1 MDLAHLQSSAFKLSH
16 ELATRPSSIMRNF
29 LSLILIG
36 VCFSFTIT
44 VSAQRELKRL
54 KPKSPIVCYKSFV
67 DNPVYFPPAE
77 KFVQMRENASGRTK
91 TATIEVDYIGFP
103 ADNLA
108 KNAFQ
113 FAVDIWET
121 ELKSSVPIRIRA
133 QWGQLG
139 TGVLGQAIWG
149 TAVANFDNAT
159 PHLNTFYAIAL
170 AEKIAGRALN
180 ANDEPDIVATFNSGT
195 NWYYQTTGTPGS
207 GQMDLVTIVL
217 HEIAHGLG
225 FTDTYDVDEG
235 QGSVGLESGGVPVP
249 FVYDL
254 FIEKAD
260 GTRLFSDMQSPST
273 ALATAITSDDL
284 YYFSPTALAA
294 AGSRPIIYAPSP
306 FNGGSS
312 IAHLDEDA
320 YSSATD
326 PNRLMTPQI
335 DFQERIHNPGDLTRG
350 ILSDMG
356 WVFTKIDH
364 VLLTDTERKDGQPYP
379 IVVKIQSDNGY
390 DAATVKLH
398 YTVNG
403 TTFTTLAMSPT
414 GTPNQFAAS
423 LPGTTVDLSYGYF
436 VSVEDVLDRE
446 FTLPGK
452 VQAQGKD
459 PVQDFVVVNIGPDDE
474 KPTIVHTPIDFVF
487 EGDTQLQISAQI
499 TDNIAV
505 EGAHVEYSIKGGGA
519 QSIAMTKGAED
530 NYSATINI
538 PSTLVIGDKIEYRIV
553 ASDVSSNS
561 NESTVP
567 ASGFF
572 NVFVTGTMPT
582 QDSYTNDFDTP
593 TNDFIGNSFNISTPS
608 GFDNPA
614 IHSKHPYDNGSGA
627 GNQSNYVYQLQI
639 PIRINPSNPYIRF
652 DEIVLV
658 EPGETGAAF
667 GSEEFYD
674 YVVVEGSKDGGTT
687 WTPFQDGYDSRAL
700 SVWLNRYNSATEGDN
715 STAVGDPTLYRQRSI
730 NMIAGGDF
738 ADGDEV
744 LIRFRLFA
752 DQLAHGWGWAIDNLF
767 IQDAVTGIEEEAILF
782 SIYPNPAKENIT
794 IEFDRDVRD
803 ARIQIINLQG
813 ASIIDAKTSSKLTVV
828 EIGNLQ
834 QGIYILKTQLNNKTV
849 IQKFIKH

>member
-1 MDLAHLQSSAFKLSH
+1 
-16 ELATRPSSIMRNF
+16 MRNF
-29 LSLILIG
+29 LSLILTG
-36 VCFSFTIT
+36 LFFCCTTT
-44 VSAQRELKRL
+44 VNAQHAVRRL

-67 DNPVYFPPAE
+67 DNPVYFPPPE
-77 KFVQMRENASGRTK
+77 KFMQMRENAAGRIK

-133 QWGQLG
+133 QWGELG

-149 TAVANFDNAT
+149 TAIANFDNAT
-159 PHLNTFYAIAL
+159 PYLNTFYAIAL

-225 FTDTYDVDEG
+225 FTDTYDVDAG
-235 QGSVGLESGGVPVP
+235 QGSVGLESGGAAVP

-254 FIEKAD
+254 FIEKLD

-335 DFQERIHNPGDLTRG
+335 DFQERIHNPGALTRG

-356 WVFTKIDH
+356 WVFTKIIH
-364 VLLTDTERKDGQPYP
+364 TPLTDTERKDGQPYP
-379 IVVKIQSDNGY
+379 VVVKIQSDNGY
-390 DAATVKLH
+390 DATTVKLH
-398 YTVNG
+398 YTVDG
-403 TTFTTLAMSPT
+403 TTFTTLAMSGT
-414 GTPNQFAAS
+414 GTPNQFSAS

-452 VQAQGKD
+452 IQSQGED
-459 PVQDFVVVNIGPDDE
+459 PKQDFVVVQIGPDDE
-474 KPTIVHTPIDFVF
+474 APTIVHTPIDFVF
-487 EGDTQLQISAQI
+487 EGDTQLEITAQI

-505 EGAHVEYSIKGGGA
+505 EEAHVQYSINGGGV
-519 QSIAMTKGAED
+519 QTISMTKGAEE
-530 NYSATINI
+530 NYSATVNI
-538 PSTLVIGDKIEYRIV
+538 PTTLVIGDKIEYRIV

-561 NESTVP
+561 NESAIP

-572 NVFVTGTMPT
+572 NVLVTGIMPA
-582 QDSYTNDFDTP
+582 QDTYTNDFNTP
-593 TNDFIGNSFNISTPS
+593 TNDFIGSSFSITTPT

-627 GNQSNYVYQLQI
+627 GNESSYVYQLQI
-639 PIRINPSNPYIRF
+639 PIRINASNAYIRF

-658 EPGETGAAF
+658 EPGETGAEF

-687 WTPFQDGYDSRAL
+687 WTPFQDGYDSRAMT
-700 SVWLNRYNSATEGDN
+700 VWLNRYKSATSGDN
-715 STAVGDPTLYRQRSI
+715 STAVGDPTLYRQRAI
-730 NMIAGGDF
+730 NMIESGDL

-767 IQDAVTGIEEEAILF
+767 IQDAVTGIEDKIVSF

-794 IEFDRDVRD
+794 IEFNQDVRN
-803 ARIQIINLQG
+803 AQIQIINLQG
-813 ASIIDAKTSSKLTVV
+813 ASIIDAKTSSKVTEVD
-828 EIGNLQ
+828 ISILQ

-849 IQKFIKH
+849 IQKFVKL